1 MLLLFLVNFVAR
13 KNFVGKR
20 NAQRTFTTTT
30 TGPIVLQDVT
40 GITGVCLAQAH
51 QALTLGAGGPT
62 DQILATKGRGM
73 GQYILR
79 M

>member
-30 TGPIVLQDVT
+30 TGPMVLQDVT
-40 GITGVCLAQAH
+40 GITGVRLAQAR

-62 DQILATKGRGM
+62 GQILSTKGRAK
-73 GQYILR
+73 GQYISR